1 MSDFDYGTGKVSG
14 QNIFDTTTTGMS
26 YYDQLIPGDKEN
38 EYMRKNK
45 NLQGGIVKMSPMEY
59 YTECAN
65 NIFDSGHTVKDLIKQ
80 RTYDKNYIKELEEVI
95 TKKHTKYPM
104 PYLNYAEKGQEGLH
118 RMYVAGELFGW
129 DTKFPVLVI
138 DYYDKE
144 LADRRNKI
152 SDASS
157 FARYDLRDCVSYAR
171 EKVYDDYYDGC
182 SSLDE
187 ALSSYRGYIVDKAK
201 EEFGV
206 NIKVDT
212 EIIEKYDDELVTVIL
227 VSYNGIDT
235 SEYNFATKD
244 ADVYLEDLLSE
255 NALKDLGKHTDKS
268 DDIDLDDLYT
278 LDDDTYDELSDIS
291 LTELD
296 NLLNKYDISDI
307 LKMLKK

>member
-45 NLQGGIVKMSPMEY
+45 NLQGEIVKMSPMEY

-144 LADRRNKI
+144 IADRNKKI
-152 SDASS
+152 SRARE
-157 FARYDLRDCVSYAR
+157 FARYDIRDCIDYA
-171 EKVYDDYYDGC
+171 KDKIYDDYYDGC
-182 SSLDE
+182 NSLDTVISDYKE
-187 ALSSYRGYIVDKAK
+187 YIQEKAK
-201 EEFGV
+201 DEFEINVRV
-206 NIKVDT
+206 N
-212 EIIEKYDDELVTVIL
+212 TVIEDRYGNDAVVPYV
-227 VSYNGIDT
+227 VSIDGFDLSDYNIPVHD
-235 SEYNFATKD
+235 D
-244 ADVYLEDLLSE
+244 AIVYVEDLLPE
-255 NALKDLGKHTDKS
+255 KALVDLGYGEPFEP
-268 DDIDLDDLYT
+268 DDIDDIDALLDSDEMSL
-278 LDDDTYDELSDIS
+278 LDEYD

-296 NLLNKYDISDI
+296 NLVNNSRS
-307 LKMLKK
+307 